1 MRIVR
6 RFFVF
11 ILISATLT
19 SSGQYTKEFK
29 RLFHDASYLLE
40 TGFYEEAYNRYKNLL
55 ILDPGNCNILFHCGV
70 CCLSIQGLELEALTH
85 LKKSVKCSTPD
96 YRDNAPDETRSPIL
110 TYFMLG
116 RAYHLNYEFDLAVEN
131 YNKYLEYEGD
141 EDPLQVDF
149 ARLQI
154 EACVRADSL
163 MDQPPSFEFQ
173 NVLDHFDEYLPSCS
187 NPVISGDGNTLI
199 FLVDYPSDKKIMIT
213 KRKEEFWTKPEVIN
227 NEIGMVGETYP
238 VSLSYDG
245 MDLYLAHEYYSHS
258 DILVSTFEEGAWSRA
273 KALGGNI
280 NGRTSETHA
289 SISKDGTTLYFT
301 SDVRGGMGSMDI
313 YVSTLNG
320 KGEWGAPKNL
330 GPVINTKYE
339 EHTPFISSNDSILF
353 FSSQGHASIGGVDV
367 FYTELNEDGTWG
379 EPKNLGYPVNTT
391 GDDMFFNPGWDE
403 LDGYYAVRREED
415 PTSNTINMV
424 IELEPEPEEIAVVT
438 EPDDSTVEM
447 AAVPEPEDYTEEL
460 VLVSEPVD
468 STLDTEIPS
477 IEMVIEPPETDD
489 IVVVVNRDAERPDEQ
504 PVEQP
509 DEITVETTVQA
520 PATLSELHAY
530 IPFNHNSY
538 ELNLAAQVEV
548 EKITDLLW
556 ANPEFKIELTGHT
569 DATGPPE
576 YNILLSMQRVDTIAQ
591 YLNQQGIDPERV
603 SINAKGEGAPVA
615 RNQNPDGSDVPLGRY
630 LNRHV
635 SVRIIGQV
643 PADAGL
649 YGMYVPISLR
659 PDPDMREADQL
670 QTFTFTVQVMAD
682 FRPVNPS
689 HFQEI
694 GLVKEYICKDGY
706 YRYTFGSFQ
715 SVHKALEVLR
725 EMRKKGFPDAYI
737 QTQEYYQ
744 IVTR

>member
-6 RFFVF
+6 RFFVL

-70 CCLSIQGLELEALTH
+70 CCLSIQGLEMEALTH
-85 LKKSVKCSTPD
+85 LKKAVKCSTPD
-96 YRDNAPDETRSPIL
+96 YRDNAPDEARSPIL

-116 RAYHLNYEFDLAVEN
+116 RAYHLNYEFDQAVEN

-141 EDPLQVDF
+141 EDPLQMDF

-163 MDQPPSFEFQ
+163 MDHPPSFEFQ

-213 KRKEEFWTKPEVIN
+213 KRTGEFWTKPEVIN

-258 DILVSTFEEGAWSRA
+258 DILVSTFEEGAWSKA

-289 SISKDGTTLYFT
+289 SISKDGNTLYFT

-320 KGEWGAPKNL
+320 KGEWGTPKNL

-353 FSSQGHASIGGVDV
+353 FSSQGHASMGGVDV
-367 FYTELNEDGTWG
+367 FYSTLGADGIWG
-379 EPKNLGYPVNTT
+379 EPVSLGAPVNTT
-391 GDDMFFNPGWDE
+391 GEDLFFNPGWNE
-403 LDGYYAVRREED
+403 LDGVYAVRKADD
-415 PTSNTINMV
+415 PSSNAINMV
-424 IELEPEPEEIAVVT
+424 IELDLEELAAREEADSIEKEEVPVEILAPVVIPVVEEVT
-438 EPDDSTVEM
+438 ELLTSIPFDHNKYTLNIEARLEVKIM
-447 AAVPEPEDYTEEL
+447 AEL
-460 VLVSEPVD
+460 L
-468 STLDTEIPS
+468 LDH
-477 IEMVIEPPETDD
+477 PETL
-489 IVVVVNRDAERPDEQ
+489 V
-504 PVEQP
+504 
-509 DEITVETTVQA
+509 T
-520 PATLSELHAY
+520 
-530 IPFNHNSY
+530 
-538 ELNLAAQVEV
+538 
-548 EKITDLLW
+548 
-556 ANPEFKIELTGHT
+556 LTGHT
-569 DATGPPE
+569 DGTGASD
-576 YNILLSMQRVDTIAQ
+576 YNMLLSMQRVDQVAE
-591 YLNQQGIDPERV
+591 YLESRGIGKSRIKLEG
-603 SINAKGEGAPVA
+603 KGEESPIAWDNYPNGKAA
-615 RNQNPDGSDVPLGRY
+615 PLGRY

-635 SVRIIGQV
+635 IATVSGGPLPTPSIMSGV
-643 PADAGL
+643 
-649 YGMYVPISLR
+649 YVPRSLR
-659 PDPDMREADQL
+659 NNEGKGNAAPAK
-670 QTFTFTVQVMAD
+670 TFTFTVQVKASYTPLNNSV
-682 FRPVNPS
+682 FK
-689 HFQEI
+689 
-694 GLVKEYICKDGY
+694 GLDEVEEHICKDGY
-706 YRYTFGSFQ
+706 HRYAHG
-715 SVHKALEVLR
+715 E
-725 EMRKKGFPDAYI
+725 FPDFVTAKEHLDELMEMGFDDAFI
-737 QTQEYYQ
+737 QTIEYYK
-744 IVTR
+744 RAMKK